1 MNIATIML
9 PIMSVVGIVVIVFA
23 VRFIVKNVKK

>member
-9 PIMSVVGIVVIVFA
+9 PLMSLVGVSVIVFA
-23 VRFIVKNVKK
+23 VRLIVKNVKK